1 MSKGGLWCTWGRSY
15 IVSPSTSGS
24 LRAVRCAQAFSS
36 EGPSH
41 HRRQGAGL
49 WPSVSCRVADGPTA
63 ARGADRSPL
72 HKVPGSSSP
81 DGPGVHT
88 VRVARSSIGHPSARG
103 PRDPDGASPA
113 WGTPRRS
120 PFAEL
125 PASVASGSASSGL
138 GGHSARRRCGH
149 RDSRVTWSWDGPV
162 SRINEIMERESA
174 PVGFG
179 VDCNDKWS

>member
-24 LRAVRCAQAFSS
+24 LRAVRCAKPLHQ
-36 EGPSH
+36 
-41 HRRQGAGL
+41 
-49 WPSVSCRVADGPTA
+49 RVRHTI
-63 ARGADRSPL
+63 ADRVQACGRACRAAWLMDQPPPGALIVRHSTKSRGRP
-72 HKVPGSSSP
+72 HRTAPGSTP
-81 DGPGVHT
+81 FVP
-88 VRVARSSIGHPSARG
+88 RSSIGHPSARG